1 MKKCLPT
8 VGQLSI
14 ICLVF
19 ALGLAGWAKPA
30 WTFHKERK
38 IVKQVVDIHKEIGHH
53 LEEGKLDWH
62 HLGEELTVIAK
73 PVRDLGHH
81 DKVDLFKPLEDA
93 VRNQDQAALE
103 KAFQKIFMY
112 LVRENLH
119 RSEDSAGNLEK
130 TMTGFIQNA
139 RMAYGPLAE
148 KPGSADN
155 HVDRIFQEMEMIAKE
170 AGTLK
175 ARLLEKNKELE
186 AELDEPHGH

>member
-1 MKKCLPT
+1 MIKYLPNI
-8 VGQLSI
+8 GQLAT

-19 ALGLAGWAKPA
+19 ALVYAGWAKPA
-30 WTFHKERK
+30 WSFHKEQK
-38 IVKQVVDIHKEIGHH
+38 IVKQVVGIHKEIEHH

-62 HLGEELTVIAK
+62 HLGEELEVIAK

-81 DKVDLFKPLEDA
+81 DKVDLYKPLEEA
-93 VRNQDQAALE
+93 VRGQDQAALE
-103 KAFQKIFMY
+103 KAFQKIFIY

-130 TMTGFIQNA
+130 TMMGFIQNA

-148 KPGSADN
+148 KPGSGDN

-170 AGTLK
+170 AGALK
-175 ARLLEKNKELE
+175 AKLAEKEKELE
-186 AELDEPHGH
+186 AELGETHGH